1 MSSRPLRKIARQNGA
16 QAAGTKTPEGIQKS
30 SMNAQRHGLTGKALV
45 LTNES
50 QAQYDALEA
59 DYVARFQPADGVE
72 MDLIDDMVTSRWRLR
87 RIWIMQTAAFD
98 LKMDQMEAE
107 IAEKFTTI
115 DQPTR
120 TVVAFSNMA
129 NNEKSLQL
137 LLRYETTY
145 NRMYNRALKLLQE
158 LQNSRVQ
165 PTESATSEKL
175 RNDPK
180 PAQDEG
186 SATPI
191 RPESVTQIPIP
202 SAEND
207 NQRPNSPP
215 PPEIDPATP
224 RYLTE

>member
-1 MSSRPLRKIARQNGA
+1 MSSRQLRKIARQNGG
-16 QAAGTKTPEGIQKS
+16 QAAGTKTPEGIKKS

-50 QAQYDALEA
+50 HAQYKALEA

-72 MDLIDDMVTSRWRLR
+72 MDLVDDMVTARWRLR

-107 IAEKFTTI
+107 IAEKFTSI

-120 TVVAFSNMA
+120 TVVAFSSMA
-129 NNEKSLQL
+129 NNEKSIQL

-158 LQNSRVQ
+158 LQNNRVQ
-165 PTESATSEKL
+165 PIESATSENL

-180 PAQDEG
+180 PAADEG
-186 SATPI
+186 SANPA
-191 RPESVTQIPIP
+191 RPAPATQIPIP
-202 SAEND
+202 PAEND
-207 NQRPNSPP
+207 NQRPNSPL
-215 PPEIDPATP
+215 PPEIDPSTA
-224 RYLTE
+224 RYPIE

>member
-1 MSSRPLRKIARQNGA
+1 MSSRQLRKIARQNGA
-16 QAAGTKTPEGIQKS
+16 QAAGTKTPEGIRKS
-30 SMNAQRHGLTGKALV
+30 SMNARRHGLTGKSLV

-72 MDLIDDMVTSRWRLR
+72 MDLIDDMVSARWRLH

-107 IAEKFTTI
+107 VAEKFTSI

-145 NRMYNRALKLLQE
+145 NRMFNRALKLLQE
-158 LQNSRVQ
+158 LQNNRVQ
-165 PTESATSEKL
+165 PTESAISKKL
-175 RNDPK
+175 RNDP
-180 PAQDEG
+180 QTRTG
-186 SATPI
+186 RRFHTPS
-191 RPESVTQIPIP
+191 PGHAS
-202 SAEND
+202 
-207 NQRPNSPP
+207 PNS
-215 PPEIDPATP
+215 TS
-224 RYLTE
+224 